1 MRYFL
6 LVLAIV
12 TSIFTLLIA
21 PSGLLRNLEN
31 TKDVVIIIEKGT
43 SSKDIAFILKEKKII
58 SHPYGALAGIALL
71 KVMRK
76 TLKHGEYLLSPHDT
90 LWNSLKKIADGLVV
104 KHLMTIPEGLT
115 VHEVVQ
121 KLNSVSILKGEI
133 TELPK
138 EGFLL
143 PQTYDYYYGDS
154 RQELIKRMV
163 NAMENIKNQL
173 WNPHKNNVYLKNW
186 NEVLT
191 LASIVEKET
200 ALAAERPIVA
210 SVYLN
215 RLQKGMLLQA
225 DPTVIYAVTNGETSF
240 VRPISK
246 ADLKFDSAYN
256 TYINADLPPTPIA
269 CPGEASI
276 KAVLNPSNTN
286 YLYFV
291 ADGYGGHNFNTT
303 LKDHNASV
311 SRWKALKKQRA

>member
-21 PSGLLRNLEN
+21 TGGLLRNLEN
-31 TKDVVIIIEKGT
+31 NEDVVIIIEKGT
-43 SSKDIAFILKEKKII
+43 SSKDIAFLLKEKKVI
-58 SHPYGALAGIALL
+58 SHPYGALAGIILL

-90 LWNSLKKIADGLVV
+90 LWNSLKKIADGEVV
-104 KHLMTIPEGLT
+104 KHLITVAEGLT
-115 VHEVVQ
+115 IHEVVQ
-121 KLNSVSILKGEI
+121 KLNAVSILSGEI
-133 TELPK
+133 IELPK

-154 RQELIKRMV
+154 RQGLIKRMV

-173 WNPHKNNVYLKNW
+173 WNHHKDNAYLESW
-186 NEVLT
+186 DEILT

-200 ALAAERPIVA
+200 SLAEERPIVA

-215 RLQKGMLLQA
+215 RLKKGMPLQA
-225 DPTVIYAVTNGETSF
+225 DPTVIYAITNGETSF
-240 VRPISK
+240 MRQISK

-256 TYINADLPPTPIA
+256 TYINTDLPPTPIA

-291 ADGYGGHNFNTT
+291 ADGKGGHNFNTT

-311 SRWKALKKQRA
+311 SRWKALQKQRA

>member
-1 MRYFL
+1 MRYL
-6 LVLAIV
+6 LFVLAIV
-12 TSIFTLLIA
+12 TSIFTLLVA
-21 PSGLLRNLEN
+21 PSGLLRNLEHN
-31 TKDVVIIIEKGT
+31 EDVVIIIEKGT
-43 SSKDIAFILKEKKII
+43 SSKDIAFSLKEKKVI
-58 SHPYGALAGIALL
+58 SHPYGALVGIALL
-71 KVMRK
+71 KVLGK

-90 LWNSLKKIADGLVV
+90 LWNSLKKIADGEVI
-104 KHLMTIPEGLT
+104 KHLITIAEGLT

-121 KLNSVSILKGEI
+121 KLNSVSILSGEI

-154 RQELIKRMV
+154 RQGLIKRMV
-163 NAMENIKNQL
+163 NAMENIKKQL
-173 WNPHKNNVYLKNW
+173 WNHHNNNSYLETW
-186 NEVLT
+186 DEVLT

-200 ALAAERPIVA
+200 ALAEERPIVA

-215 RLQKGMLLQA
+215 RLQKGMPLQS

-240 VRPISK
+240 VRQISK

-256 TYINADLPPTPIA
+256 TYINNDLPPTPIA

-291 ADGYGGHNFNTT
+291 ADGYGGHNFNTN
-303 LKDHNASV
+303 LKDHNSSV
-311 SRWKALKKQRA
+311 SRWKALKKQRT